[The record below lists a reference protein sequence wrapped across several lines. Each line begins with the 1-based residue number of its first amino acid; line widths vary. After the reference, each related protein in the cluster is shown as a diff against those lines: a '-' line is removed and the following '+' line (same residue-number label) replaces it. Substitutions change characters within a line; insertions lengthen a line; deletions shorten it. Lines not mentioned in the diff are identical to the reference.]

1 MCQHGGQL
9 SPIFQLNHFCDA
21 GTRVL
26 PIGRRTPAVRVIF
39 LAVCACV
46 WVCMCVCV
54 CVCVCVYACAC
65 ACACVCMGVCACVCV
80 CISSSSPS
88 SPPPFFLVVCR
99 KHVSHPQTHTSMRL
113 LMFAMTGAPATLTRS
128 SRRFQALPSLISVT
142 STAQHQVVTTSRAPQ
157 PQRTLL
163 PRVSSR
169 VRRRSASA
177 SFRRQT
183 AAQLQKLS
191 CQG

>member
-65 ACACVCMGVCACVCV
+65 ACACAYA
-80 CISSSSPS
+80 SLRPRLLH
-88 SPPPFFLVVCR
+88 PPFFLVVCR
-99 KHVSHPQTHTSMRL
+99 KHVSHPQTHTSIRL

-177 SFRRQT
+177 SFRRPT